1 MKLMI
6 DCVSCAGPEQD
17 AVSRR
22 GALQAAVSAAAA
34 LSLSN
39 GFVTSGPAQA
49 AGQSSLAVDMLRSS
63 SAKILACQ
71 LHSMSSLRHIAGCG
85 PDQSYLHAK
94 SRILII

>member
-1 MKLMI
+1 MKLMV
-6 DCVSCAGPEQD
+6 DFVSPAGPEQN

-49 AGQSSLAVDMLRSS
+49 AGYSSLAVGMLTSL
-63 SAKILACQ
+63 SAKHFRYQ
-71 LHSMSSLRHIAGCG
+71 LYSVSSLQHIAGCG
-85 PDQSYLHAK
+85 PDQSRLHAK
-94 SRILII
+94 NRILII